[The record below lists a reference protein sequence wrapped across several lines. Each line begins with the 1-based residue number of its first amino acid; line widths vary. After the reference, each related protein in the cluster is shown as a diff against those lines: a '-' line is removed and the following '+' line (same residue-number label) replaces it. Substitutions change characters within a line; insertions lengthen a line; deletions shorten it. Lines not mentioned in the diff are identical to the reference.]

1 MRTEEKEKRD
11 KDPERGDEERERR
24 YRERKVRGQAGGVL
38 GICRVEAI
46 HALLVGAFLK
56 SVVTQDS
63 KSEEILSHFPYMLFS
78 FQEKYMVILG
88 YLENMNK

>member
-63 KSEEILSHFPYMLFS
+63 KSEEILRLSLHVVLFPGEIHGDFGLFG
-78 FQEKYMVILG
+78 KY
-88 YLENMNK
+88 E